1 MAGHG
6 ANRRIRET
14 EEGRNA
20 RKPGRD
26 SHREAPYP
34 DHVWKSSRPKTP
46 ALPPPADVRE
56 IPRDEIKRRLDDPT
70 LLLIDVLPHEAYAV
84 EHIPGATN
92 LPLAEL
98 GTRVLQ
104 VLPDR
109 NAEIAAYCGKFT

>member
-1 MAGHG
+1 MEIISPENAG
-6 ANRRIRET
+6 A
-14 EEGRNA
+14 
-20 RKPGRD
+20 
-26 SHREAPYP
+26 AP
-34 DHVWKSSRPKTP
+34 
-46 ALPPPADVRE
+46 AMDVRE
-56 IPRDEIKRRLDDPT
+56 ISRDEIKRRLDDPT